1 MNRLILNNSG
11 RIFSVHNNA
20 FYFFLGN
27 ELYLVHE
34 QKYGVI
40 PFGIAI
46 DGKINFKDITLKKD
60 MQLYYNN
67 FTLEIPEADLAIT
80 LEVSTNI
87 QVEACEHTQKISRL
101 KTESNVSF
109 ASEYALTKGSITGL
123 DGLFNII
130 DKLFLNEDSQEYN
143 FNFFEQQCF
152 NHLSVLVKSII
163 KMDFKLIKDS
173 FSHLIG
179 LGIGLTPSM
188 DDVLVGL
195 LSTLF
200 YIKNIFPDKFCF
212 VSTLGKNL
220 YLECKGRTTLVSETY
235 LKYASKGEN
244 YEFIS
249 DTVWAILFSTK
260 DVLKERINLMLS
272 IGSDSGK
279 GMLLG
284 IILGL
289 RIFLKLF
296 DNLRLNY

>member
-1 MNRLILNNSG
+1 LNRLILNNSG
-11 RIFSVHNNA
+11 KIFIVHNNA
-20 FYFFLGN
+20 FYFFWGN
-27 ELYLVHE
+27 ELFLVHE
-34 QKYGVI
+34 KKYGVI

-46 DGKINFKDITLKKD
+46 DGKVNFENIDLRKD
-60 MQLYYNN
+60 MRLYYNN

-87 QVEACEHTQKISRL
+87 QVEAYEHTQKISRL

-130 DKLFLNEDSQEYN
+130 DELFLNEDSQEYN

-163 KMDFKLIKDS
+163 KMDFKLIRYS

-195 LSTLF
+195 ISTLF

-212 VSTLGKNL
+212 VSILGEDL
-220 YLECKGRTTLVSETY
+220 YLESKRRTTLVSEAY
-235 LKYASKGEN
+235 LKYALKGES

-249 DTVWAILFSTK
+249 DIVWAILFSSK
-260 DVLKERINLMLS
+260 NALKEKLNLILS

-284 IILGL
+284 IILGI
-289 RIFLKLF
+289 RIFLEII
-296 DNLRLNY
+296 

>member
-1 MNRLILNNSG
+1 LDCLILNNSG
-11 RIFSVHNNA
+11 KVFSVHNNA
-20 FYFFLGN
+20 FYFILGDK
-27 ELYLVHE
+27 LYLVHE
-34 QKYGVI
+34 KKYGVI

-46 DGKINFKDITLKKD
+46 DGKINFKDIALKKD
-60 MQLYYNN
+60 MRLYYKN
-67 FTLEIPEADLAIT
+67 FILEILSADLLIN

-87 QVEACEHTQKISRL
+87 RVEACEHTQKISRL

-130 DKLFLNEDSQEYN
+130 DELFLNEGSQEYN

-163 KMDFKLIKDS
+163 KMDFKLIKYS

-188 DDVLVGL
+188 DDILVGL
-195 LSTLF
+195 ISTLF
-200 YIKNIFPDKFCF
+200 YIKNLFPDKFCF
-212 VSTLGKNL
+212 VSTLGENL
-220 YLECKGRTTLVSETY
+220 FLESRGRTTLISENY
-235 LKYASKGEN
+235 IKYASKGESF
-244 YEFIS
+244 EFIN
-249 DTVWAILFSTK
+249 DTVWAILFSTNNSLREK
-260 DVLKERINLMLS
+260 LNIILS

-284 IILGL
+284 IILGI
-289 RIFLKLF
+289 RIFLKLS
-296 DNLRLNY
+296 DKLSLDH